1 MPAPPADRS
10 ATERIQERLLRAAYS
25 AVLYLLLPV
34 TLYHLVWRGFR
45 QYAYLLRWSE
55 RYAFYGDRV
64 RPGSGQDGHIWV
76 HAVSMGE
83 VNAVA
88 PLVNALLR
96 RYPQQRLLLTTIT
109 PTGSDRVRAL
119 WGERVTHVYAPYDIP
134 GAVARF
140 LHVFRPRIGL
150 IVETELWPNLL
161 FACRDRGIPAYL
173 VNARLSERSL
183 RGYRPLR
190 PLVGRALR
198 TLRTVAAQSEGDAAR
213 FARLGARADQLLV
226 CGNLKYDTPVDTDAV
241 AATVAEFRARS
252 GARPAWIAA
261 STHPEEEPLVLA
273 IHQRL
278 RARHPDLLLLWA
290 PRHPERFRPAVQQ
303 ALDAGLQV
311 ATRSLTVMPGPEDA
325 VFVVDTLGE
334 LMRFYACADV
344 AFVGGSLQ
352 PIGGHNLLEPAA
364 VGTPVVT
371 GPHLH
376 NFTDIAAQ
384 LRGADALLVGEDAT
398 AVGDALQ
405 RLLDDPQRRA
415 AMAASGRALVEQGR
429 GALQRTL
436 DLIAPEVTPS
446 ETAPSETTS
455 SV

>member
-1 MPAPPADRS
+1 MSAPSAERS
-10 ATERIQERLLRAAYS
+10 AIERIQERLLRAAYS
-25 AVLYLLLPV
+25 VVLYLLLPV

-55 RYAFYGDRV
+55 RYAFYGERV
-64 RPGSGQDGHIWV
+64 RPGGEQDGHIWV

-109 PTGSDRVRAL
+109 PTGSERVRAL

-140 LHVFRPRIGL
+140 LRVFRPRIGL

-226 CGNLKYDTPVDTDAV
+226 CGNLKFDTPVDTDAV

-311 ATRSLTVMPGPEDA
+311 ATRSLTGMPGPEDA

-384 LRGADALLVGEDAT
+384 LSGADALLVGEDAAT
-398 AVGDALQ
+398 VGDALL
-405 RLLDDPQRRA
+405 RLLEDAPRRA
-415 AMAASGRALVEQGR
+415 AMTASGRALVEQGR

-436 DLIAPEVTPS
+436 DLIAPCID
-446 ETAPSETTS
+446 
-455 SV
+455 

>member
-1 MPAPPADRS
+1 MPVQPAAPS
-10 ATERIQERLLRAAYS
+10 ATERVQERLLRAAYS
-25 AVLYLLLPV
+25 LVLYVLLPV
-34 TLYHLVWRGFR
+34 TLYHLAWRGFR
-45 QYAYLLRWSE
+45 QSAYLLRWSE
-55 RYAFYGDRV
+55 RYAFYGDLPAPDGDGDRD
-64 RPGSGQDGHIWV
+64 GDGHLWV
-76 HAVSMGE
+76 HAVSVGE

-96 RYPQQRLLLTTIT
+96 RYPGQRLLLTTIT
-109 PTGSDRVRAL
+109 PTGSERVRAL
-119 WGERVTHVYAPYDIP
+119 WGERVVHVYAPYDIP

-140 LHVFRPRIGL
+140 LRAFRPRIAL

-190 PLVGRALR
+190 ALVGRALR

-213 FARLGARADQLLV
+213 FARLGARSAQLLV
-226 CGNLKYDTPVDTDAV
+226 CGNLKYDTPVDADAV

-252 GARPAWIAA
+252 GVRPAWIAA

-290 PRHPERFRPAVQQ
+290 PRHPERFRPVVQL

-311 ATRSLTVMPGPEDA
+311 ATRSLTRLPAPEDA
-325 VFVVDTLGE
+325 VFVIDTLGE

-352 PIGGHNLLEPAA
+352 PVGGHNLLEPAA

-376 NFTDIAAQ
+376 NFSDIAAQ
-384 LRGADALLVGEDAT
+384 LRGADALRVGEDAT
-398 AVGDALQ
+398 AVGEALQ
-405 RLLDDPQRRA
+405 ALLVDPDARQR
-415 AMAASGRALVEQGR
+415 MADAGKALVEQGR

-436 DLIAPEVTPS
+436 ALIAPAIERD
-446 ETAPSETTS
+446 AA
-455 SV
+455 

>member
-1 MPAPPADRS
+1 MPAQPAVPS
-10 ATERIQERLLRAAYS
+10 ATDRVQERLLRAAYS
-25 AVLYLLLPV
+25 LVLYVLLPV

-45 QYAYLLRWSE
+45 QSAYLLRWSE
-55 RYAFYGDRV
+55 RYAFYGDLSA
-64 RPGSGQDGHIWV
+64 PDGAEDGHLWV

-109 PTGSDRVRAL
+109 PTGSERVRAL
-119 WGERVTHVYAPYDIP
+119 WGDRVAHVYAPYDIP

-140 LHVFRPRIGL
+140 LGAFRPRIAL

-190 PLVGRALR
+190 ALVGRALR
-198 TLRTVAAQSEGDAAR
+198 SLRTVAAQSEGDAAR
-213 FARLGARADQLLV
+213 FARLGARAEQLLV
-226 CGNLKYDTPVDTDAV
+226 CGNLKYDTPVDAEAV

-261 STHPEEEPLVLA
+261 STHPEEEPQVLA

-278 RARHPDLLLLWA
+278 RAQHPDLLLLWA
-290 PRHPERFRPAVQQ
+290 PRHPERFRPVVQQ

-311 ATRSLTVMPGPEDA
+311 ATRSLTRLPAPEDA
-325 VFVVDTLGE
+325 VFVIDTLGE

-352 PIGGHNLLEPAA
+352 PVGGHNLLEPAA

-376 NFTDIAAQ
+376 NFSDIAAQ
-384 LRGADALLVGEDAT
+384 LRGADALRVGEDAA
-398 AVGDALQ
+398 AVGEALQ
-405 RLLDDPQRRA
+405 SLLIDPAARQR
-415 AMAASGRALVEQGR
+415 MADAGKALVEQGR

-436 DLIAPEVTPS
+436 ALIAPAIERG
-446 ETAPSETTS
+446 AA
-455 SV
+455 